1 VQNSKYYILHIK
13 QSFTYYM
20 GNALIIAA
28 DYDKNIEKEDLIELS
43 YAKNL
48 LENVSL
54 AAKITDKIGSPI
66 EEGLKK
72 LPNNWQT
79 KVSAAT
85 NESLEKALD
94 VAIFT
99 MRNKNKRSSEKFH
112 KLLVAGSGAIGGAGG
127 LAALPIE
134 LPISTTLILRSIMD
148 IARCEG
154 EDITSYE
161 TKLAC
166 LEVFALGGK
175 SKNDDG
181 TESGYFAVRYMLAG
195 ALNEAATHLAAKGL
209 SKESPVVIKLITTIA
224 ERFGVQVSQK
234 FMAQAIPV
242 IGAVSGAVINT
253 LFINHFQDMA
263 RGHFI
268 VRRLEKKYSKELIE
282 MNYKVV

>member
-1 VQNSKYYILHIK
+1 
-13 QSFTYYM
+13 M